1 MPRRFFCARRDPF
14 HRYFSGELGFAQCPG
29 KAISH
34 TFLLGVPCSSA
45 AGRVAM
51 SFTPRPR
58 SLVNKFR
65 DAFRGTKR
73 GFRGES
79 NFFVHLFIA
88 AGVLAAAAA
97 LRTTLVES
105 CLLVVCVAGVLA

>member
-1 MPRRFFCARRDPF
+1 MPCA
-14 HRYFSGELGFAQCPG
+14 L
-29 KAISH
+29 
-34 TFLLGVPCSSA
+34 A
-45 AGRVAM
+45 AGQVAM

-58 SLVNKFR
+58 SLANKFR

-97 LRTTLVES
+97 LRTTLVEA
-105 CLLVVCVAGVLA
+105 CLLVICVAGVLGAEMFNTAIERLAKAIDAQENS